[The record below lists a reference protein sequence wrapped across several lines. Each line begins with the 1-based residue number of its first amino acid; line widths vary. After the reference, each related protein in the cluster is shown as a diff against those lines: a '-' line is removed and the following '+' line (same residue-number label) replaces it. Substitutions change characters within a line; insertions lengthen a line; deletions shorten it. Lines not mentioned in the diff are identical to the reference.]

1 MPDESAEDEDVDVP
15 SSRQQEYANAV
26 LDQLDDGNSG
36 SVKSSDCDQPWFKLK
51 AARKFADLKK
61 AVVNAHVESK
71 RAVAAN
77 ILELGSDKSDIDIDM
92 YAQDARASAQSEF
105 EMDRNRE
112 LLRFLFDIYEDMV
125 TAYQANLS

>member
-1 MPDESAEDEDVDVP
+1 M
-15 SSRQQEYANAV
+15 
-26 LDQLDDGNSG
+26 
-36 SVKSSDCDQPWFKLK
+36 K
-51 AARKFADLKK
+51 AARKLVDLKK
-61 AVVNAHVESK
+61 AVVNAHIESK

-112 LLRFLFDIYEDMV
+112 LLRLLLDIYKDMV
-125 TAYQANLS
+125 TVRRPTLS